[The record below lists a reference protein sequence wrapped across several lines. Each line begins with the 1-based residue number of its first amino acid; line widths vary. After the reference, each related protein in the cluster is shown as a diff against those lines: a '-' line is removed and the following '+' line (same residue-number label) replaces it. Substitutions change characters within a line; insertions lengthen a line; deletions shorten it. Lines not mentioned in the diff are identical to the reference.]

1 MGASQMILNGL
12 RSNLSQIDK
21 RIDNMTFYELPFCDV
36 EDFDYQNIAQMIE
49 KDKAEIIWIALGA
62 PKQEIFMN
70 RLQPH
75 LRKGVMI
82 AVGAVFKFYSG
93 CSVRRAPGWIVRLH
107 GEFVYRIFSEPKKQI
122 QRCALILYTL
132 PSLLYNEWKR
142 KHKKESSTKISTW
155 LVL

>member
-1 MGASQMILNGL
+1 
-12 RSNLSQIDK
+12 
-21 RIDNMTFYELPFCDV
+21 
-36 EDFDYQNIAQMIE
+36 
-49 KDKAEIIWIALGA
+49 
-62 PKQEIFMN
+62 MN

>member
-1 MGASQMILNGL
+1 MFFMGASQTILNGL

-82 AVGAVFKFYSG
+82 AVRLYYIMSG
-93 CSVRRAPGWIVRLH
+93 KGNI
-107 GEFVYRIFSEPKKQI
+107 KKNHQ
-122 QRCALILYTL
+122 QRF
-132 PSLLYNEWKR
+132 LLGLFFDR
-142 KHKKESSTKISTW
+142 G
-155 LVL
+155 VG

>member
-1 MGASQMILNGL
+1 
-12 RSNLSQIDK
+12 
-21 RIDNMTFYELPFCDV
+21 MTFYELPFCDV

-93 CSVRRAPGWIVRLH
+93 SITSFLR
-107 GEFVYRIFSEPKKQI
+107 
-122 QRCALILYTL
+122 
-132 PSLLYNEWKR
+132 NN
-142 KHKKESSTKISTW
+142 
-155 LVL
+155 